1 MHIRLEMKWEYIKW
15 VEAVH
20 PSHRQARVLAM
31 FLPFYTLETHMVYH
45 DAFPNFH
52 ARILVDVLL
61 LSRNI
66 DKVIVTLDVATLIA
80 AATILRF
87 LGCCIIYSAQN
98 DTIWTH
104 STHIIHPLGRP
115 LFFGA
120 LNFIAPWSYR
130 NTHDSLLLSPAS
142 GASEKMTSLGI

>member
-87 LGCCIIYSAQN
+87 LGCCIIYTQLR
-98 DTIWTH
+98 TTQFGH
-104 STHIIHPLGRP
+104 TRP
-115 LFFGA
+115 ISYILLVDLFFLG
-120 LNFIAPWSYR
+120 LSISSPRGHIGTRTTRCSYPR
-130 NTHDSLLLSPAS
+130 LA
-142 GASEKMTSLGI
+142 GQARR